1 MVGGY
6 SGDSGSGVSLR
17 TFLLGR
23 NGRWYI
29 GPSLPKEEDWRNVI
43 FFKKKSVIINYFSWQ
58 TR

>member
-6 SGDSGSGVSLR
+6 SGGSGSDVSLR

-43 FFKKKSVIINYFSWQ
+43 FF
-58 TR
+58 